1 MTGEI
6 DGGTAPSTVVFYV
19 GEVLIDETRLWTL
32 WAALV
37 GVSPTTFAAV
47 LGAAVIQGETADAVF
62 SHLVPNIEWRELE
75 GEHERRYGGFQEQDL
90 YPDVRPCLD
99 ELTAAGFRIAIAGN
113 QPARRHEQ
121 LAALELPCDAL
132 STSEELGAEKP
143 DPAFF
148 TAVLA
153 LAGVDDPAQVLYVG
167 DRTDND
173 VAPAA
178 AAGMRTC
185 WLRRGPWGQ
194 LQDLPDEAAEPDLV
208 LEGLG
213 ELPTLLEAWR
223 ESEA

>member
-1 MTGEI
+1 MTAGDEAR
-6 DGGTAPSTVVFYV
+6 APSTVVFDV
-19 GEVLIDETRLWTL
+19 GEVLIDESRLWTL
-32 WAALV
+32 WAELI
-37 GVSPTTFAAV
+37 GVSPTTLAAV
-47 LGAAVIQGETADAVF
+47 LGAAVIQEETVDAVF
-62 SHLVPNIEWRELE
+62 AHLVPNIEWRSLE
-75 GEHERRYGGFQEQDL
+75 GEHERRYGGFREEDL
-90 YPDVRPCLD
+90 YADVRPCFE
-99 ELTAAGFRIAIAGN
+99 ELAAAGFRIVIAGN

-121 LAALELPCDAL
+121 LAALALPCDAI
-132 STSEELGAEKP
+132 STSEELGADKP

-153 LAGVDDPAQVLYVG
+153 LAGVEDPADVLYVG

-194 LQDLPDEAAEPDLV
+194 LQDLPDGVAEPDLV

-213 ELPTLLEAWR
+213 ELPTLLKAWR
-223 ESEA
+223 EDGA